1 MIIRNP
7 YGFIVKHYKLINL
20 LLLLPMVYLALKFGD
35 ISSFF
40 RDYVSSNYS
49 TPETAITNTYITI
62 LSMIAIIFMLISNII
77 LYLILA
83 TKKKNSYYHLASI
96 VYYFVCLICLMLF
109 SATMETIETGKI
121 DMTFIH
127 FVRDTSN
134 IVLMPIYILIV
145 CGTAKGIGFNIKTFR
160 LDANDDLKLNE
171 EDEEDIEIKVGSD
184 NNTIKRTS
192 VHLIRELKY
201 YILENKFVFSCI
213 GVVLLLILCYN
224 WYTEFE
230 VNNKMYMINQSF
242 SLDNFTLSIKESY
255 LTKVDYHGNLIANDK
270 YYLAVKIGLNNQGAA
285 TTIDKSSFRIYV
297 GKTAIFPSYDRASRF
312 IDIGKIY
319 QGETINSGESNDYVF
334 VYELTSNQLKSSY
347 EMRILSGMTQKN
359 SELINQYKKINIK
372 PVNILK
378 TETLGTLSKKKEVD
392 LSSTT
397 LGDTKFT
404 LKDLQVVTSYTYE
417 YESCDTRKNCTKVKD
432 VVVPSGG
439 KVLIIIDDELKL
451 DETSSYYNNSEKDF
465 YGDFISLKYVYEITT
480 GGAVGDYTNTTTL
493 KNITPKNLTNKRVYE
508 VPSTLLEAKKIDMI
522 ITVRNKKVIIN
533 VK

>member
-20 LLLLPMVYLALKFGD
+20 LLLLPMIYLTLKFGD

-40 RDYVSSNYS
+40 RSYVNAGYS
-49 TPETAITNTYITI
+49 TPETSITNSYITI
-62 LSMIAIIFMLISNII
+62 LAMVAILFMLLSNII
-77 LYLILA
+77 LYVILA
-83 TKKKNSYYHLASI
+83 TKKKTSYYHLISI
-96 VYYFVCLICLMLF
+96 AYYIVSLICLMLF
-109 SATMETIETGKI
+109 SATMSTIESGKI
-121 DMTFIH
+121 DMTFIN

-134 IVLMPIYILIV
+134 LVLIPLYLLDV
-145 CGTAKGIGFNIKTFR
+145 CAVAKGVGFNVKTFR
-160 LDANDDLKLNE
+160 LDANDDLKISE

-184 NNTIKRTS
+184 NNTLKRTG

-201 YILENKFVFSCI
+201 YILENKFVFTCI
-213 GVVLLLILCYN
+213 GVVILLILGYT
-224 WYTEFE
+224 WYQEFE
-230 VNNKMYMINQSF
+230 INNKTYTINQSF
-242 SLDNFTLSIKESY
+242 SLDSFTLSIKESY
-255 LTKVDYHGNLIANDK
+255 LTKVDYRGNLIADDK
-270 YYLAVKIGLNNQGAA
+270 YYLAIKIGLNNQGAA

-297 GKTAIFPSYDRASRF
+297 GDTAIFPSYDKASRF

-334 VYELTSNQLKSSY
+334 VYELTSDQLKSSY
-347 EMRILSGMTQKN
+347 EMRILSGMTQKD
-359 SELINQYKKINIK
+359 SKLINQYKKINIK
-372 PVNILK
+372 PSNIIK
-378 TETLGTLSKKKEVD
+378 TETLGTLKKKKEVD
-392 LSSTT
+392 LNSTT
-397 LGDTKFT
+397 LGNTKFT

-417 YESCDTRKNCTKVKD
+417 YESCDSRNNCTTVKD

-439 KVLIIIDDELKL
+439 KVLVIIDDELSL
-451 DETSSYYNNSEKDF
+451 DTESSYYNNSEKDF

-493 KNITPKNLTNKRVYE
+493 KNITPKNLTTKSVYE